1 MVMVDAWAMNDVQYK
16 SKFIIGQKL
25 TSGENL
31 NTENY
36 VFGHV
41 LNMRERGVGRPCGC
55 VYDMATTDALYT
67 ENDLQMIRTL
77 TGDQLISRYQ
87 DIPPSQRLTDA
98 FIGKLGDSECP
109 GTAKRTIGLIFVL
122 GYPYTVTL
130 RFQPSLNSD
139 PPGSALWFT
148 PSRIV
153 VYPIARAWLRGYSLH
168 AIALGPLL

>member
-1 MVMVDAWAMNDVQYK
+1 MDISLERPVDLSLNLAGSKNLLYMVIPNK
-16 SKFIIGQKL
+16 EI
-25 TSGENL
+25 N
-31 NTENY
+31 
-36 VFGHV
+36 HV
-41 LNMRERGVGRPCGC
+41 ITHRGLPHRWK

-122 GYPYTVTL
+122 G
-130 RFQPSLNSD
+130 RH
-139 PPGSALWFT
+139 GSQSVGVIGSEAQCL
-148 PSRIV
+148 SK
-153 VYPIARAWLRGYSLH
+153 
-168 AIALGPLL
+168 